1 MNKEKATDALRSIDK
16 ELVLLSHIN
25 GVLVWDQESTS
36 PLGQEERAQHIGL
49 IDRKIHEMAT
59 GSLLEEILHTLGASE
74 AQLDG
79 DKELSQD
86 VKAIIRHRYK
96 ALSKEKK
103 LSSSF
108 VQLFSEKTSLAHQ
121 VWAKARSEN
130 DFSLYAPALEEIVS
144 LIREKTEMY
153 GYEED
158 PYDPLLDNFEPGMK
172 TKEVEQVFTT
182 LEVDLLQILERLRG
196 GVIVEDSFLYQHYS
210 EKKQKLFSH
219 DVLKAMGF
227 DFNRGVVGI
236 SSHPYTISLGADD
249 IRITTRYSEPSV
261 TSPLYSII
269 HEGGHALYEMGVS
282 QGRLKGSVLANAASL
297 AFHESQSRLWEN
309 MIGRSASF
317 WSHFYP
323 NFSSLFPSQL
333 NGVREED
340 FYKAVNKVTPSAIRV
355 DADEVTYSLH
365 IILRFNLE
373 RELLSGNLKVKDVK
387 DAWNEGMKKLLGYE
401 VKDDKEGLL
410 QDVHWSMGEF
420 GYFPTYALGNLYAA
434 QIYHAMGKS
443 IAIDEVVATGDF
455 SPIHQFLQEKVYS
468 FGALLEPKP
477 LLKEITGEDLNPS
490 YYNEYLTNK
499 YILKGYKK

>member
-1 MNKEKATDALRSIDK
+1 MVMNKEKAADALQSIDK
-16 ELVLLSHIN
+16 ELILLSHIN

-36 PLGQEERAQHIGL
+36 ALGKEERAEQIGL
-49 IDRKIHEMAT
+49 IDRNIHQKAT
-59 GSLLEEILHTLGASE
+59 SKELEEILDTLGASE
-74 AQLDG
+74 VQLDG
-79 DKELSQD
+79 DTDLPAE

-108 VQLFSEKTSLAHQ
+108 VQKFSHKTSLAHQ
-121 VWAKARSEN
+121 SWAKARSEN
-130 DFSLYAPALEEIVS
+130 DFSLYAPVLEEIVS

-153 GYEED
+153 GYEDD

-196 GVIVEDSFLYQHYS
+196 GVEVEDSFLYQHYN
-210 EKKQKLFSH
+210 EKKQELFSH

-227 DFNRGVVGI
+227 DFNRGKVGL
-236 SSHPYTISLGADD
+236 STHPYTISLGADD

-282 QGRLKGSVLANAASL
+282 HGKLKGSVLANAASL

-309 MIGRSASF
+309 MIGRSKSF

-323 NFSSLFPSQL
+323 NFSTLFPSQL
-333 NGVREED
+333 NGVSESD
-340 FYKAVNKVTPSAIRV
+340 FYKAVNKVIPSPIRV

-373 RELLSGNLKVKDVK
+373 RQLLSGDLDVKDLK

-401 VKDDKEGLL
+401 VKNDKEGVL
-410 QDVHWSMGEF
+410 QDVHWSLGEF

-434 QIYHAMGKS
+434 QIYHTMEQS
-443 IAIDEVVATGDF
+443 IPIDEVVATGDF
-455 SPIHQFLQEKVYS
+455 SPILQFLQENVYS
-468 FGALLEPKP
+468 VGALLEPKP
-477 LLKEITGEDLNPS
+477 LLEKITGEPLNPH
-490 YYNEYLTNK
+490 YYNEHLTNK
-499 YILKGYKK
+499 YIVKG